1 MKRALIFLLLL
12 FISICGS
19 VLTELNVESVDFHYY
34 FGSVE
39 ISLALLILLALCCGA
54 LLGLLLT
61 LGIAFSARGEKRRLS
76 RKLQLRE
83 QEIRNLREIP
93 IKGRH

>member
-12 FISICGS
+12 LVAICGS

-34 FGSVE
+34 FGSIE
-39 ISLALLILLALCCGA
+39 ISLALLIMLALCCGA
-54 LLGLLLT
+54 LLGLLFT
-61 LGIAFSARGEKRRLS
+61 FGIALSARGEKRRLA
-76 RKLQLRE
+76 RKLRLRE
-83 QEIRNLREIP
+83 QEIRNLRDIP

>member
-12 FISICGS
+12 LIAISGS
-19 VLTELNVESVDFHYY
+19 VLTKLNVESVDLHYY
-34 FGSVE
+34 FGSIE
-39 ISLALLILLALCCGA
+39 ISLALLIMLALCCGA

-61 LGIAFSARGEKRRLS
+61 LGMTLTARAEKRRLS

-93 IKGRH
+93 IKGHH

>member
-12 FISICGS
+12 IIAISGS
-19 VLTELNVESVDFHYY
+19 VLTELNVESVNFHYY
-34 FGSVE
+34 FGSIG
-39 ISLALLILLALCCGA
+39 ISLALLVMFALCCGA

-61 LGIAFSARGEKRRLS
+61 LGMTLSVRAEKRRLS
-76 RKLQLRE
+76 RTLQLRE